1 MRVDTSLL
9 LGLPATIVAVELVL
23 VLRFRSV
30 LSRWGRVMAQSTALM
45 QDKNLSDSDK
55 QSRLAKAS
63 GATLSESLK
72 LLAIILVAL
81 FGYAMVIGAGVEL
94 FRLDTSM
101 PQVLTRV
108 DLQILSVIV
117 AIVWIWIRTRV
128 FG

>member
-30 LSRWGRVMAQSTALM
+30 LSRWGNVMAQSTALM

-55 QSRLAKAS
+55 QSRLARAS